1 MKGMEEIKK
10 RIDELMKECTDG
22 FHKNIVTANWDDPWD
37 RSSVNGKSYSSDT
50 IYSTKTKK
58 RHEFSPV
65 LLVITTAYNCKH
77 CGAKKEDTK
86 TDYCDEKEDDLYY
99 DTGGW

>member
-1 MKGMEEIKK
+1 MLIILLARSEGMKRSIYVSQQNNP
-10 RIDELMKECTDG
+10 RAI
-22 FHKNIVTANWDDPWD
+22 TANWDDPWD
-37 RSSVNGKSYSSDT
+37 RSSVNGKSYHSDP
-50 IYSTKTKK
+50 IYSSKTKR
-58 RHEFSPV
+58 RHEFSPL
-65 LLVITTAYNCKH
+65 LLVITTCYNCKH

>member
-1 MKGMEEIKK
+1 MTDEEFKQYIE
-10 RIDELMKECTDG
+10 RLDEL
-22 FHKNIVTANWDDPWD
+22 HKSNPCDAIANWDDNWN
-37 RSSVNGKSYSSDT
+37 RGSVNGKSYRNDP
-50 IYSTKTKK
+50 IYSSKSTKR

-65 LLVITTAYNCKH
+65 LLVISTCYNCKH